1 MGASVVS
8 STAYLTPLFLLI
20 SGIVR
25 NDSIWDWLI
34 FNRVQK
40 GLGGRVKFIASGS
53 APISGKVLDFL
64 RVACGCLV
72 RPMVGGV
79 MWEVCG
85 DGIAMGVVMVCA
97 MWVW

>member
-1 MGASVVS
+1 MSYQGYTNGFKAV
-8 STAYLTPLFLLI
+8 LLN
-20 SGIVR
+20 SGVVR

-40 GLGGRVKFIASGS
+40 GLGGRVKFIATGS

-72 RPMVGGV
+72 RQV
-79 MWEVCG
+79 
-85 DGIAMGVVMVCA
+85 
-97 MWVW
+97 WVFNIV